1 MSRKGKLVHQA
12 CQVRRGPQGAF
23 ASWENTK
30 DVWRGFARFLHGRA
44 MLPRRIQDVS
54 VAAIEL
60 YLHDCEARGVAR
72 STVKNY
78 ATEIRVV
85 MARLGRNVESMTNKA
100 FGLATRCRDGKK
112 RPPTPEELDQAL
124 TLARAVHEGFYLL
137 LGLQELF
144 GLRRIEVLKSACEF
158 ETWLRL
164 LLDGAHAL
172 PLRRGGKC
180 GRQRWFRIL
189 EHRREE
195 SVSVLQQAVLYCRAH
210 HGRLVEGRRK
220 NLEGSRNSLSARY
233 RAVGLKGEIA
243 GHCLRYS
250 YAHQMATGQLD
261 RGVDEHEVLLGVST
275 DLGHGPGRCLFTLRS
290 YLLGLLPR
298 FQRILEHGRLIRIP
312 NNIAVDERFR
322 PPPRVKENGARTY
335 WRAHICNQR
344 AGEGKR
350 GIDAG
355 VSAQHAVHP

>member
-12 CQVRRGPQGAF
+12 CEVRRGPQGAF

-30 DVWRGFARFLHGRA
+30 DVWQGFARFLHERA
-44 MLPRRIQDVS
+44 LLPRRVQDVS

-85 MARLGRNVESMTNKA
+85 MARLGRNVASMTNKA

-124 TLARAVHEGFYLL
+124 TRARAVHEGFYLL
-137 LGLQELF
+137 LCLQELF
-144 GLRRIEVLKSACEF
+144 GLRRIEVLRSTRDF
-158 ETWLRL
+158 ETWLHL
-164 LLDGAHAL
+164 LLGGAQAL

-180 GRQRWFRIL
+180 GRQRRFRIL

-195 SVSVLQQAVLYCRAH
+195 TVSVLRQAVLYCRAH

-220 NLEGSRNSLSARY
+220 NLEGSRGSLSARY

-250 YAHQMATGQLD
+250 YGHQMASAELD

-275 DLGHGPGRCLFTLRS
+275 DLGHGPGRCLFTLRT

-298 FQRILEHGRLIRIP
+298 FQRILNNGRLIRIP
-312 NNIAVDERFR
+312 KDIADDERFR

-335 WRAHICNQR
+335 WRAHIRNRR

-350 GIDAG
+350 DIEPGMS
-355 VSAQHAVHP
+355 VLPVHP